1 MAFLAGQKVRASDL
15 ATETSS
21 TLIGYA
27 SADITVVSS
36 TTQVNATGVSIPV
49 EANATYAWDSYL
61 AYNANEAADI
71 KFAWTVPTGATGH
84 WSVLGLAHTE
94 DITTGRGI
102 VSAFRT
108 TNYGDS
114 QAAAASGLDTEG
126 GTMVAFARGYLV
138 TAGTA
143 GTFQL
148 RFAQNASNATAS
160 VVKAGTWVRAVRL
173 A

>member
-15 ATETSS
+15 AAESS
-21 TLIGYA
+21 AVTMGYA
-27 SADITVVSS
+27 TADTTVVSS
-36 TTQVNATGVSIPV
+36 TTQVNATGVAVAV
-49 EANATYAWDSYL
+49 EANATYAWDAYL

-71 KFAWTVPTGATGH
+71 KFAWTVPAGATGH
-84 WSVLGLAHTE
+84 WSVLGIDHTQNI
-94 DITTGRGI
+94 DTGRGQ

-114 QAAAASGLDTEG
+114 QAAAASGLDTED

-148 RFAQNASNATAS
+148 RFAQNSSNATAS
-160 VVKAGTWVRAVRL
+160 VVKAGSWVRLVRL